1 MIKIKP
7 QHKQLGGVGLSL
19 AFPLVMNLGL
29 AKVVF
34 DDTLLVHE
42 LQHWGYFAPMGF
54 ILIFATALALGFPG
68 NLLAIA
74 GGTFFGL
81 IWGTVWSLVGSTLGA
96 VVAFCVT
103 RYVLGGW
110 GRRWFDT
117 SPLLKRLNRTIA
129 RYPFSV
135 VLFTRFSPLS
145 PFSLVNFLFG
155 LTPVNL
161 PTYTVATFLGLIP
174 LTLAYSWLGVSGRA
188 ALSGGDRLSFYCAL
202 VFLTLLSLLPILLK
216 RNSRRE
222 EARSQQSTIQTP
234 VQE

>member
-1 MIKIKP
+1 MSKIKP
-7 QHKQLGGVGLSL
+7 QYKRVGGIGLSL
-19 AFPLVMNLGL
+19 AFPMVMNLGL
-29 AKVVF
+29 AKLVF
-34 DDTLLVHE
+34 DDTLLVNE
-42 LQHWGYFAPMGF
+42 LHHWGQFAPAGF
-54 ILIFATALALGFPG
+54 VLIFSVALALGFPG

-81 IWGTVWSLVGSTLGA
+81 LWGTVWSLVGSTLGA
-96 VVAFCVT
+96 VIAFCVT

-174 LTLAYSWLGVSGRA
+174 LTLAYSWVGVAGRA
-188 ALSGGDRLSFYCAL
+188 ALTGGDRVSFYCAL
-202 VFLTLLSLLPILLK
+202 IFLTILSLLPIVLK
-216 RNSRRE
+216 RGNRE
-222 EARSQQSTIQTP
+222 ETGRSQTTAPLQK
-234 VQE
+234 